1 MNTSERKYEYTL
13 KQYRRD
19 GFDHSYYFIDVYL
32 NTWLEKSIMIRGLL
46 SDVELERFFNVAICR
61 LNKGDSVKFLESTEM
76 TMNELF
82 LESKINLSSLERTL
96 ERKMGKERFDTHYE
110 KKCYYLVF
118 ALENAVFSAGA
129 KAVGMVKSSIASAVG
144 AGLRINSPRGCM
156 IVDIGGGMTQVA
168 VISSGGIVRSKA
180 VKIAGDKFDN
190 AIINNLKSKK
200 DMFIGEVTA
209 ELLKVRLGSAI
220 AESGR
225 GMLEVSGRN
234 ERLKCAQT
242 IRVTS
247 DDIYGAVHAALEAI
261 CRTITGVL
269 ESSPPEIAGDISD
282 FGIMLVGGGAN
293 IHGIDEFISSRTG
306 LRVTVAQSPMDC
318 ECIGLGRLIEKPSII
333 PDGILY
339 KNR

>member
-1 MNTSERKYEYTL
+1 MPKHIGLDLGTSNTRM
-13 KQYRRD
+13 
-19 GFDHSYYFIDVYL
+19 F
-32 NTWLEKSIMIRGLL
+32 IRGRGIVLRSPTVVTVDKNKDSVIALGSEAKKMIGKTPSNMEAYRPIRNGVVADFEVAAMMIHEYFVRTEVLSLFNRPVVLL
-46 SDVELERFFNVAICR
+46 STPENCTEVER
-61 LNKGDSVKFLESTEM
+61 L
-76 TMNELF
+76 
-82 LESKINLSSLERTL
+82 
-96 ERKMGKERFDTHYE
+96 
-110 KKCYYLVF
+110 

-209 ELLKVRLGSAI
+209 ELLKVRLGSAL

-247 DDIYGAVHAALEAI
+247 DDIYGAVHSALEAI

-293 IHGIDEFISSRTG
+293 IHGIAEFISTRTG